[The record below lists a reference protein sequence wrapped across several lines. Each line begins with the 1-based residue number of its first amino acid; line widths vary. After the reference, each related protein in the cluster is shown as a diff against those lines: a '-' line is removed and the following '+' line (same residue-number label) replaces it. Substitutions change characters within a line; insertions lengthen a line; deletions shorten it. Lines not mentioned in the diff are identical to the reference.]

1 MDVQHW
7 QTSWVVHAP
16 AKLNLFFEVVG
27 RREDGYH
34 LVETLVCPIS
44 LYDTLVL
51 ERISG
56 SDIVLCVK
64 WVWRDWRA
72 GVCGTDSVPADERNL
87 VYRAA
92 RLVQQETG
100 ISQGVRIHIWK
111 RIPTG
116 AGLGGG
122 SSDAAATLIGL
133 CKLWDLQVPPQTL
146 QTWAAKLGSDVPLF
160 LTRGPSVCRGRG
172 EIVEPVQPGAPLHA
186 VVIKPPAS
194 LATRDVYAACRV
206 PSIPRRV
213 TGLLA
218 AWQQGDWKAF
228 GDEIFN
234 RLEEPARRL
243 APQLGDLPGR
253 FSHTGCIG
261 VGMTGSGSCYFGVYR
276 HRGQALAAA
285 RRIEAARPGAVFV
298 VHSVV

>member
-1 MDVQHW
+1 MDVQRW

-34 LVETLVCPIS
+34 LVETLVCPID
-44 LYDTLVL
+44 LQDTLIF
-51 ERISG
+51 EAIPE

-72 GVCGTDSVPADERNL
+72 RICGKDSVPADERNL

-92 RLVQQETG
+92 RLIQKETG
-100 ISQGVRIHIWK
+100 VSKGARIHIWK

-133 CKLWDLQVPPQTL
+133 CKVWDLQVSPQTL

-160 LTRGPSVCRGRG
+160 LTRGPCVCRGRG
-172 EIVEPVQPGAPLHA
+172 EIVESVRPGTPLHA
-186 VVIKPPAS
+186 VVIKPPVS

-206 PSIPRRV
+206 PSAPRCV
-213 TGLLA
+213 TGLLT
-218 AWQQGDWKAF
+218 AWQGGDWKAF
-228 GDEIFN
+228 RDEIFN
-234 RLEEPARRL
+234 RLEEAAQRL
-243 APQLGDLPGR
+243 APQLGSLR
-253 FSHTGCIG
+253 ACFSHTGCIG

-276 HRGQALAAA
+276 HRGQAVAAA
-285 RRIEAARPGAVFV
+285 RRMEAARPGAVFV
-298 VHSVV
+298 VRSVV